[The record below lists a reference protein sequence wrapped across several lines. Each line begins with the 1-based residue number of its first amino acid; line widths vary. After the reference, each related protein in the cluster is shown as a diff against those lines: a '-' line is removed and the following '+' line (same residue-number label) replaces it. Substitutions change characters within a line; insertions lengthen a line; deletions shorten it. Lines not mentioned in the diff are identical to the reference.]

1 MQPGASGLLSIH
13 AELRKRTSDSQRSS
27 SSSSSSSKDEYHTRA
42 VKGKK
47 LSTAFIMPK
56 QGLNLHPES
65 SDTNTPNKRA
75 KQQDIDKYNV
85 RGRGP
90 NVSLLSS
97 AAKTPSAKLEQERL
111 RALRAKAKAYEQM
124 VNSTAHTHD
133 DNDNDS
139 SSLIDFKRK
148 AAENALDPPPPS
160 PSHPAP
166 QPFFDD
172 LDEEEEEQITYTDD
186 FGRTRTLPRS
196 QIPPSHLPEN
206 TTPATSIS
214 YGKQTTFPIYRPPSP
229 KLRVS
234 RAMRKKIE
242 SGAPPL
248 AHFDPKAEVRNR
260 GAGLFQFAKDEGERA
275 RQMEALQL
283 ERQRTERERKARC
296 GSSSS
301 SSNDRLPPREGFAS
315 AEERPWG
322 GEHDDHEEGGLDGEG
337 ENEDVKPHQASVPL
351 DPFAAVEMMAAKSKG
366 SADPSSSSKG
376 KGKKRKKG
384 DH

>member
-1 MQPGASGLLSIH
+1 
-13 AELRKRTSDSQRSS
+13 
-27 SSSSSSSKDEYHTRA
+27 
-42 VKGKK
+42 
-47 LSTAFIMPK
+47 MPK

-124 VNSTAHTHD
+124 
-133 DNDNDS
+133 
-139 SSLIDFKRK
+139 
-148 AAENALDPPPPS
+148 
-160 PSHPAP
+160 
-166 QPFFDD
+166 PFFDD